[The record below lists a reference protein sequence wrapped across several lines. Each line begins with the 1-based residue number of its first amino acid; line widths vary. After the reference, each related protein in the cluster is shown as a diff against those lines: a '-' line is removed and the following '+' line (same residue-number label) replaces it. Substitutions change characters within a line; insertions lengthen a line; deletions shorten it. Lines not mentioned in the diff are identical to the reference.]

1 MSEPEE
7 SYEKT
12 SKTDDILLKPV
23 LKDLNHLK
31 DDEDLDQAKP
41 RRRPKREQDK
51 RDR

>member
-12 SKTDDILLKPV
+12 SKTDDILLKPI

-31 DDEDLDQAKP
+31 DDEDLEQP
-41 RRRPKREQDK
+41 RRTRKKDAPDDRKR
-51 RDR
+51 